1 MSVDADRLV
10 NLCLS
15 FHELW
20 SLPAQIGIALWLLY
34 TQVCSAPYSSWCVV
48 FSKAGLN
55 RDATKHKG
63 TCYAPSCPASLSS
76 CLAPRFP
83 PRLLYRSS
91 THSWLAWRW
100 CCC

>member
-63 TCYAPSCPASLSS
+63 TRPEGLAYNAPARTIACRPQFSCCACCARVL
-76 CLAPRFP
+76 CPRAA
-83 PRLLYRSS
+83 
-91 THSWLAWRW
+91 HAA
-100 CCC
+100 